1 MTRKFLVT
9 WEIDIWAESHEAAA
23 RAALEIQRDP
33 SSTSTVFDVWEEDGE
48 DDRRIDTAELNW
60 SAP

>member
-1 MTRKFLVT
+1 MTRRFVVI
-9 WEIDIWAESHEAAA
+9 WEIDIWAKSPEAAA

-33 SSTSTVFDVWEEDGE
+33 SSTSTVFDVWEEDRE
-48 DDRRIDTAELNW
+48 DGRRIDTAELNW